1 MALYSMRYDK
11 NVTQTFNL
19 EKLILKGK
27 LILKEKTNR
36 TVMLNLFVPYRMVNL
51 ATNISNACSKI
62 YRSEFDISIPE
73 WRILARLAEHE
84 RLNAKDIGR
93 VTFMDKSKVSRAVK
107 ILEEKQLIHRQKD
120 ENDNRAAYLSLSEM
134 GIKIYA
140 KIAPKALDW
149 EEELI
154 GALDVSEYRD
164 LMRIIEKLDQKVLK
178 MEQSN
183 FGLNDN
189 HRAKD

>member
-1 MALYSMRYDK
+1 
-11 NVTQTFNL
+11 
-19 EKLILKGK
+19 
-27 LILKEKTNR
+27 LKEKTNR

-62 YRSEFDISIPE
+62 YLTEFDISIPE

-84 RLNAKDIGR
+84 KLNAKDIGR

-120 ENDNRAAYLSLSEM
+120 EQDKRAAYLSLSET
-134 GIKIYA
+134 GIKIYG

-164 LMRIIEKLDQKVLK
+164 LMRIMEKLDNNVLQ

-183 FGLNDN
+183 FGLKDN
-189 HRAKD
+189 QEAKA

>member
-19 EKLILKGK
+19 EKLILKGE